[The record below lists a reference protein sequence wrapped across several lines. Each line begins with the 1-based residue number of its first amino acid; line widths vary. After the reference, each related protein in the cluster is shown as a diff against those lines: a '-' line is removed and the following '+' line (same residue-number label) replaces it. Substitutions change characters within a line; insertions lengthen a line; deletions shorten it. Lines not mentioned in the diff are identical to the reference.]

1 MTIKKRLFCSNI
13 LMIAVPAVIA
23 ALVGLLCLALLWVTL
38 RSGGGMRL
46 EDEEDLKCSQLK
58 AWEKQYKPRQVLISR
73 EEFKR
78 IFGKD

>member
-23 ALVGLLCLALLWVTL
+23 ALVGLLCLVLLWVTL

-46 EDEEDLKCSQLK
+46 EDEEEGVSWDGLTMHASARNGC
-58 AWEKQYKPRQVLISR
+58 
-73 EEFKR
+73 
-78 IFGKD
+78 